1 LQIEILQDAPKDVDN
16 NVKRLLKAKRRQK
29 EKPNV
34 PRIPSEKPKRNR
46 QIRLTDETYLKLSK
60 LGDLTE
66 DYEDVVARILKF
78 WEDNHERKGR

>member
-1 LQIEILQDAPKDVDN
+1 MTNQIQAF
-16 NVKRLLKAKRRQK
+16 
-29 EKPNV
+29 
-34 PRIPSEKPKRNR
+34 EKPKILPRTASKKPKR
-46 QIRLTDETYLKLSK
+46 EKLIRVTDETYLKLSK